1 MLCVS
6 LLAVTLLNNEYES
19 LLWAKILKFSEP
31 QCGVIDDAIITQ
43 ITVSNVIH
51 YVNND
56 TVAKCKLSINFTII
70 QYGRQIQFR
79 VILETESE
87 TESWM

>member
-19 LLWAKILKFSEP
+19 LLEFSEP
-31 QCGVIDDAIITQ
+31 QCGVIDDATITQ

-56 TVAKCKLSINFTII
+56 TVAKCKLSINFTTI